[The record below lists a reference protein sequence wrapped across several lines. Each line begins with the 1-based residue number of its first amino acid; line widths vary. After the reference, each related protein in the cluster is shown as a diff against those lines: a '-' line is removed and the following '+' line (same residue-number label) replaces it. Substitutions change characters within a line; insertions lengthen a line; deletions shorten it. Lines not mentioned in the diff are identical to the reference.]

1 MKAVIPAAGLGTR
14 FLPLTKG
21 QPKEML
27 PIVDKPAIQYVVE
40 EALAAGIDDIIIITG
55 KDKRA
60 IEDHFDHS
68 YELESYLKEH
78 GMLDQLEE
86 LERISKLA
94 DIHYVRQKRA
104 AGLGDAIY
112 QARKHIGNETFAV
125 MLGDTIYR
133 SEVPV
138 VTQLA
143 EAYERTGSS
152 IIAVEEVPWSEV
164 GRYGIIKG
172 KKAKGGLVE
181 IADLVEKPTK
191 KQAPSNIAVAGT
203 YILTP
208 AIFKCIERT
217 KPGLNGEVQLT
228 DALKLL
234 LKKEKIYG
242 LHIAGE
248 RYDVG
253 DKLGW
258 METNLAFALE
268 DPRFSKDLRQFLLA
282 RLKEGKGNGE

>member
-40 EALAAGIDDIIIITG
+40 EALAAGIDDITIITG

-68 YELESYLKEH
+68 FELESYLKEH
-78 GMLDQLEE
+78 GRLEELEE

-94 DIHYVRQKRA
+94 NILYVRQRRA

-112 QARKHIGNETFAV
+112 QARKHVGKEAFAV

-133 SEVPV
+133 SKVPV

-143 EAYERTGSS
+143 KAHEETGSS

-172 KKAKGGLVE
+172 KRAKGGLVE
-181 IADLVEKPTK
+181 IMDLVEKPSRK
-191 KQAPSNIAVAGT
+191 RAPSNIAVAGT

-217 KPGLNGEVQLT
+217 QPGLNGEVQLT
-228 DALKLL
+228 DALRLL
-234 LKKEKIYG
+234 LKEERIFG
-242 LHIAGE
+242 LRIKGE

-258 METNLAFALE
+258 MKTNLAFALE
-268 DPRFSKDLRQFLLA
+268 DPRFSKDLRRFLAA
-282 RLKEGKGNGE
+282 RLREGKGNGE

>member
-14 FLPLTKG
+14 FLPLTRG

-68 YELESYLKEH
+68 FELESYLRENGKLEE
-78 GMLDQLEE
+78 LEE

-94 DIHYVRQKRA
+94 NIHYVRQKTA
-104 AGLGDAIY
+104 AGLGDAIF
-112 QARKHIGNETFAV
+112 QARKHIGNEAFAV

-133 SEVPV
+133 SKVSV

-143 EAYERTGSS
+143 EAYQRTGASV
-152 IIAVEEVPWSEV
+152 IAVEKVPWSQV

-172 KKAKGGLVE
+172 KRTKDGLIEVL
-181 IADLVEKPTK
+181 DLVEKPSRGE
-191 KQAPSNIAVAGT
+191 APSNVAVAGT
-203 YILTP
+203 YVLTP
-208 AIFKCIERT
+208 AIFGCIERT
-217 KPGLNGEVQLT
+217 KPGWNGEIQLT
-228 DALKLL
+228 DALRLL
-234 LKKEKIYG
+234 LKQERIYG

-258 METNLAFALE
+258 METNIAFALE
-268 DPRFSKDLRQFLLA
+268 DPRFSKDLRKFLRA
-282 RLKEGKGNGE
+282 KLKERQGE